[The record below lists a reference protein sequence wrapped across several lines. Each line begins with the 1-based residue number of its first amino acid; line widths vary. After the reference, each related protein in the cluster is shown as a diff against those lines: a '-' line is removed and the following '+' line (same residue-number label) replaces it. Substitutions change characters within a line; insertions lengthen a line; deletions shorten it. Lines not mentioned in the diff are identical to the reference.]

1 VARAIVC
8 GECGSKFRADRERC
22 PRCRAY
28 VTRLDPNAAPAAI
41 AASGRRL
48 QRMAAAI
55 MGAFVLLLAVLW
67 LVRDHAPRQ
76 VNVPARPADLAAG
89 PRSAEPPAPMPVAE
103 GAAAAP
109 PGRPPFLAA
118 AGEGT
123 LAYGAGDYEM
133 ALQRFQAAVE
143 QNPDDAESLSNLGQV
158 LVKLGRTAE
167 AVPYFDRAV
176 QILPTRWAYQFNLA
190 RAQGLLG
197 NWDQAIATYRRAQEL
212 FPNDYATTFNLAL
225 ALHKR
230 GDETGAVEEYRKAV
244 ELNPDDPSFRL
255 ALATSQERLNNR
267 AEAAAAYQEYLRLWP
282 EGPDAD
288 KVKARIA
295 LLGGGGATP
304 GKS

>member
-8 GECGSKFRADRERC
+8 SECGAKFRADRERC

-28 VTRLDPNAAPAAI
+28 VTRLDPKAAAAAM
-41 AASGRRL
+41 AASSRRL

-55 MGAFVLLLAVLW
+55 VGAFVLLLAVLW
-67 LVRDHAPRQ
+67 LARGHAPRQ
-76 VNVPARPADLAAG
+76 VNVPARTADAVAG
-89 PRSAEPPAPMPVAE
+89 PRSAEPAPRPVAE
-103 GAAAAP
+103 GVAAAP
-109 PGRPPFLAA
+109 QGRPPFLGA

-123 LAYGAGDYEM
+123 LAYGAGDYET
-133 ALQRFQAAVE
+133 ARQRFQAAVE

-167 AVPYFDRAV
+167 AVPRFERAA
-176 QILPTRWAYQFNLA
+176 QIVPTRWAYQFNLA

-212 FPNDYATTFNLAL
+212 FPDDYATTFNLAL
-225 ALHKR
+225 ALHKK

-267 AEAAAAYQEYLRLWP
+267 AEAAAAYQEYLRLSP
-282 EGPDAD
+282 EAPDAD

-295 LLGGGGATP
+295 LLAGGSTA